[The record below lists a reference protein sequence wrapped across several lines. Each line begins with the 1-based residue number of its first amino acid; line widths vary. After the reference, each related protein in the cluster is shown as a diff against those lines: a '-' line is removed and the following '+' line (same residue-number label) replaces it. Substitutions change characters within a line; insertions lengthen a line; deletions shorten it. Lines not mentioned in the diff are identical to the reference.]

1 MKATDKERKKLI
13 EEALDLY
20 AESEFI
26 EARLRDLVK
35 KIKELKPTKEELE
48 NDLQILIDYYS

>member
-1 MKATDKERKKLI
+1 MKAKERKKLI
-13 EEALDLY
+13 KEALDLY